1 MNETTRKAL
10 QLKAEGFTDDVIE
23 VLLEKPELEESIR
36 NQMKRAAKHSGEQA
50 LINKINELKAAHE
63 QLMAKPSLNFQTDWP
78 QLIRMKQEIA
88 ELETELSL
96 KKDNNN

>member
-10 QLKAEGFTDDVIE
+10 QLKAEGFSDDLIDVII
-23 VLLEKPELEESIR
+23 EKPELEESIR

-50 LINKINELKAAHE
+50 LVDKISALKAAHAE
-63 QLMAKPSLNFQTDWP
+63 IMTKPSLNFQTDWP

-88 ELETELSL
+88 EAESELAMM
-96 KKDNNN
+96 KGA